1 MHKLTAHNDELPT
14 TVWIDDTGDIYRGP
28 DTGPDTVLGRG
39 ANDTVDIGEYW
50 LAGE

>member
-28 DTGPDTVLGRG
+28 DTVLGHG

-50 LAGE
+50 LTGE